1 MAFFRRI
8 YSIYGTIIFILSF
21 VLLLPLFLIT
31 IEIPGL
37 KKYGRRLN
45 GIWSRIFFTGLFI
58 RVKVENRHLLKSH
71 KQYIIIANHFS
82 YLDIPVIGLMSKDAM
97 FIGKSSLGK
106 VPLFGYMFRR
116 LHIAVNR
123 SSFRSRGE
131 TLKRTMEAIDQ
142 GSSIIIFPE
151 GGIRSTQPPKMADF
165 KDGAFNIAFEKQ
177 IPVIP
182 VTLSYNHLILPDD
195 NKFLLNYKPV
205 KVVIHPPV
213 FPKGE
218 AKQAIPQIKA
228 TCFNLIQEQ
237 LWKDNGG
244 KPDRAFSS
252 TTTPKEHKS

>member
-1 MAFFRRI
+1 MKVLRRI

-21 VLLLPLFLIT
+21 LILLPFFIIT

-45 GIWSRIFFTGLFI
+45 GIWSKVFFTGLFI
-58 RVKVENRHLLKSH
+58 RVKVENKKYLKEH
-71 KQYIIIANHFS
+71 PQYIIVANHFS
-82 YLDIPVIGLMSKDAM
+82 YLDIPVIGLMSKDAV

-106 VPLFGYMFRR
+106 VPVFGYMFKK
-116 LHIAVNR
+116 LHIAVDR

-131 TLKRTMEAIDQ
+131 TLKKTKEVIDE
-142 GSSIIIFPE
+142 GSSVILFPE
-151 GGIRSTQPPKMADF
+151 GGIRSTNPPEMAQF
-165 KDGAFNIAFEKQ
+165 KDGAFNLAFEKQ

-213 FPKGE
+213 VPNGPEKE
-218 AKQAIPQIKA
+218 AIAEMKSNCHK
-228 TCFNLIQEQ
+228 TIQQQ
-237 LWKDNGG
+237 LWKDNQQ
-244 KPDRAFSS
+244 AI
-252 TTTPKEHKS
+252 KS